1 MNYLTATRPWA
12 GSTCRLTARWLIWLG
27 VAFISMT
34 AAAQEE
40 DVVIFNNGD
49 RLSGDIRGLSRG
61 SLAFNTD
68 ATGTIRIEWIEVAE
82 LRSSDS
88 FEIYLTDGQRYFGS
102 LAAPEEQGQLYVD
115 AGDTEPFALPFTRV
129 IIVTPI
135 ESTIR
140 ARLDVDLNFGYN
152 FTKSSDVEQ
161 LTFATEVIYQA
172 EENIIAARLR
182 TIRTEIGV
190 PGGSTDQTSLDFGYT
205 KLLRDRWFASGLAG
219 FESNSEL
226 GLDLRTT
233 LGGGGGRI
241 LSQSVQHR
249 VAVLAGLIRTQ
260 EDVVGS
266 DQTRN
271 SVEGLANLSI
281 DWYRSDD
288 KEFDVSSRLTL
299 YPSFS
304 ESGRYRS
311 EFNLDLDWGL
321 YRNIT
326 WGLIFYHKFDTD
338 PPVVGTARADY
349 GVITSVGVD
358 F

>member
-1 MNYLTATRPWA
+1 
-12 GSTCRLTARWLIWLG
+12 
-27 VAFISMT
+27 MT

-49 RLSGDIRGLSRG
+49 RLSGEIRGLARG

-68 ATGTIRIEWIEVAE
+68 ATGTIQIEWIEVAE
-82 LRSSDS
+82 LRSSDP
-88 FEIYLTDGQRYFGS
+88 FEIHLLSGQRYFGS

-115 AGDTEPFALPFTRV
+115 GGGTEPFALPFPQVMSVSR
-129 IIVTPI
+129 I
-135 ESTIR
+135 ESTFWERI
-140 ARLDVDLNFGYN
+140 DIDLNFGYN

-161 LTFATEVIYQA
+161 LTFATEVTYQA
-172 EENIIAARLR
+172 EENIVAAQLR
-182 TIRTEIGV
+182 TIRTDRGV
-190 PGGSTDQTSLDFGYT
+190 DGSTDQATFNFGYT
-205 KLLRDRWFASGLAG
+205 RLLRDRWIVSGLAG

-226 GLDLRTT
+226 GIDLRTT
-233 LGGGGGRI
+233 LGGGAGRI
-241 LSQSVQHR
+241 LSQSSQHR
-249 VAVLAGLIRTQ
+249 VAVLAGLVQTQ
-260 EDVVGS
+260 EDVVNS

-271 SVEGLANLSI
+271 SVEGLATLSI

-299 YPSFS
+299 YPSFT

-311 EFNLDLDWGL
+311 EFNLDLDWEL
-321 YRNIT
+321 YQNIT
-326 WGLIFYHKFDTD
+326 WGLAFYHKFDTD
-338 PPVVGTARADY
+338 PPVVGSARADY